1 MDAIKA
7 WFSGSKDYYQGVA
20 IYASL
25 PVKKTRILK
34 NLNRGKNNRNMST
47 LVSELRKYGSMPKP
61 VKKSE
66 PVIVVKEAHPDQKEI
81 NTEHVRTQL
90 ATESQ
95 KQEFTGIRLGDLPA
109 ELRPRFLRAQKIFY
123 DMIELKFAL
132 NDLPD
137 NASDKALP
145 IMINIFQL
153 DEERDT
159 IWEELHHW
167 KKHRTLLTVPEDD
180 FSKLDPKSLWRKKRN
195 LEANITKISK
205 RVDQRYSDLETET
218 NKHDRLLIESSIRK
232 SENTLHQ
239 HKVNLEK
246 IKKLI

>member
-1 MDAIKA
+1 MDSITA
-7 WFSGSKDYYQGVA
+7 WFSGSKDYYEGVA
-20 IYASL
+20 LYASL
-25 PVKKTRILK
+25 PIKKTRILK
-34 NLNRGKNNRNMST
+34 NLNRGKNNRNMSM
-47 LVSELRKYGSMPKP
+47 LVSELRKYNAKPKKVTKP
-61 VKKSE
+61 VQ
-66 PVIVVKEAHPDQKEI
+66 VIVEVPRHPDQDQI
-81 NTEHVRTQL
+81 NQEHRRTHL

-95 KQEFTGIRLGDLPA
+95 KHEFGGIRLGDLPA
-109 ELRPRFLRAQKIFY
+109 ELRPRFLRAQSVFY
-123 DMIELKFAL
+123 QMIELKFVL

-137 NASDKALP
+137 KDADSALS
-145 IMINIFQL
+145 IMLQIVQL

-167 KKHRTLLTVPEDD
+167 KKHRTMLTVPEDD
-180 FSKLDPKSLWRKKRN
+180 FSNLDPKALWRKKRN

-205 RVDQRYSDLETET
+205 RVDQRYSDLEAET
-218 NKHDRLLIESSIRK
+218 NKHDQLLIESSIRK